1 MYSVDSDKKLIK
13 RLVMKLE
20 RKMLLH
26 LRKKHNLTQQGL
38 AEELGISTVYVRK
51 LEKGVVNPGR
61 ETLVK
66 YEQFFGVDMKVL
78 FPDLF
83 FNTNDK
89 KLINQ

>member
-1 MYSVDSDKKLIK
+1 M
-13 RLVMKLE
+13 E
-20 RKMLLH
+20 RTTLLQ
-26 LRKKHNLTQQGL
+26 LRKKYKLTQQEL
-38 AEELGISTVYVRK
+38 AEKLGISTVYVRK

-66 YEQFFGVDMKVL
+66 YESFFKTDMKKM

-89 KLINQ
+89 KLIKNA